1 MSLQYIQN
9 EIDKTINSFYF
20 YITST
25 IFNKTNIFDN
35 NFLTKNLENTIDF
48 AESIDLNKLR
58 ELVTLEDNV
67 VLIWNTIVKYLVI
80 YFMTFVMVTRDSD
93 MLSILLKIKANNA
106 LTLTPKLANLI
117 DEITSDDV
125 MRIKNIYEIVLKMQ
139 QLFLSQN
146 DLSDDKLQ
154 TYAKNDD
161 YKWIMRKINEL
172 GNEYVTSYFK
182 SSNEQDNIHNMIKT
196 MMLIE
201 IYDKHD
207 KTKIYK
213 IVEEQILNK
222 SEYIYIDVV
231 LSKNSVVTFDV
242 IDLILTDKEKRN
254 NCAYYIYEGIN
265 EINNVSS
272 MMTSFDNID
281 NKIESLFSTK
291 FVVPIVDNILLYHKN
306 NEKYLSQSK
315 IMKNIKEVDANSQ
328 TKIGYINEKMSNA
341 MNNENPNWYLPDYY
355 SNYLSVNQYENMN
368 IYNKLINGTTENTNQ
383 NKNQLFLDTYSKAY
397 IDFAFQP
404 TRMEF
409 KFVPNKTIDVV
420 KKNKT
425 KLVHCLTASQ
435 ISPCNVTGLL
445 FKPYDLQLECIQN
458 GDVSIETVT
467 DIFGSFGI
475 FNENENQNQKTSH
488 ALYFSNNDELLK
500 IVSQYE
506 NISNISNTEI
516 AKIIAAFVYDK
527 LSEILLI
534 NLAKQI
540 KNSAKIQLQ
549 QLNKILK
556 FVNNNV
562 LLLSNKST
570 NYYDFLKAIH
580 NKMAK
585 NKILKHVSMK
595 IMWNFEKLID
605 SKLTKPILSHINTF
619 NIKTHKSGIVQLN
632 KEHTVITS
640 SNKFNSDAQCQ
651 HEIEWNDIRQ
661 LKKFELGK
669 YANLYEKYLEK
680 FLIINKDNEYC
691 CKSCGGKLGIENYD
705 VSGQFDDETNQFVV
719 FGSTMVVNLAD
730 LPEYSNL
737 KLSIDFVSSILER
750 LILMTDLHAFGKKS
764 IITNLTKNIIDTM
777 IKNNFTLIQNQNKS
791 QHQHK
796 GQHKGQH
803 VNHKYGILPAIYDNF
818 IIGFDLNDNIYDKSL
833 VTLNTQLIKNFI
845 VAYCV
850 AILLLKLNDFNINNF
865 VSGSQKSKKGYCTF
879 ETFESMMAIVKNNFI
894 VVNKNG
900 DVDKIENYVLF
911 AYTIYYF
918 SCLCV
923 QYNLWSFP
931 DKNSKMPIKIKIVFD
946 TVLCAINTI
955 VANGIDKPDD
965 VALSTYKNLFFI
977 ALNKTYGSKM
987 QISNIKTKF
996 RKTKRDTQETNDI
1009 QTKLQFE
1016 MNPAK
1021 FKQQSP
1027 YLKFKFKKNA
1037 RMSINQL
1044 IEERKIA
1051 INMNAIDEMLAK
1063 ANEKYKIKLKSS
1075 KDDDDDF
1082 QQTFTFLDT
1091 KSKTIDQIISS
1102 NKDLSKSNQDNQIKQ
1117 FANVVENIVG
1127 FNVSESEIND
1137 QVSKTTIEI
1146 LVDIHDNLLKK
1157 PIVLTENI
1165 SKSTTFYEKTI
1176 QINGQPTFVYVY
1188 ENSNVKQYF
1197 DYKNHTLIGIT
1208 SHGKF
1213 ERIVSKHVNGLK
1225 IHFDLE
1231 YQLKML
1237 GFDNML
1243 EENKLMSDIFA
1254 MRLIKIKQIFMLLQQ
1269 VLMIL
1274 SNETSKREFDE
1285 QQLQENQKN
1294 KFGFK
1299 SNLNDR
1305 INVPFLKQLL
1315 NKYREYNLTSLK
1327 DKIVN
1332 LFDTNI
1338 INAINNTNLNSSV
1351 TNSVTNTTN
1360 TKNARHNNSQSDSQ
1374 SITSNTTNNMTSNEI
1389 ESNSFSSEKD
1399 AMHSSIIIKTDN
1411 IVHLDKNGNL
1421 LINYFL
1427 FKLFDLTQTIQKNES
1442 KTILKLFIDIMSF
1455 YNQTSNSMHFNYDLK
1470 ITKYRLDASTLHEEL
1485 SGTTDDMNNAT
1496 IDNNDENETISETDL
1511 DNSPDDIIE
1520 GAEDAY
1526 DTDGEFDYEG
1536 MYEQNDK

>member
-25 IFNKTNIFDN
+25 IFNKSNIFDDD
-35 NFLTKNLENTIDF
+35 FLTTNLKNIIDF

-67 VLIWNTIVKYLVI
+67 VLIWNTITKYLVI
-80 YFMTFVMVTRDSD
+80 YFMVFVMVTHDNN
-93 MLSILLKIKANNA
+93 MLSHLLKIKTNGTS
-106 LTLTPKLANLI
+106 TLTSKLSHMI

-125 MRIKNIYEIVLKMQ
+125 MRIKNIYEIVLKIQ
-139 QLFLSQN
+139 QLLQDN
-146 DLSDDKLQ
+146 LTDDELQ

-182 SSNEQDNIHNMIKT
+182 SSNKQDNVHNMIKT

-201 IYDKHD
+201 IYNKYDKIQ
-207 KTKIYK
+207 IYR
-213 IVEEQILNK
+213 IIEEQILNK

-231 LSKNSVVTFDV
+231 LSKNSIVTFDV
-242 IDLILTDKEKRN
+242 IDMILTEKEKRN
-254 NCAYYIYEGIN
+254 NCAHYIYEGIN

-315 IMKNIKEVDANSQ
+315 IMKNIKEVDATSQ
-328 TKIGYINEKMSNA
+328 TKIGYITEKISNA
-341 MNNENPNWYLPDYY
+341 MNNENPSWYLSDHFN
-355 SNYLSVNQYENMN
+355 NYLSVNQYENLN
-368 IYNKLINGTTENTNQ
+368 IYNKLINFTSENVNQ

-397 IDFAFQP
+397 IDFAYQP

-409 KFVPNKTIDVV
+409 KFVPNKTIDII

-435 ISPCNVTGLL
+435 FLPCNVTGLL
-445 FKPYDLQLECIQN
+445 FKPHDLQLECIKN
-458 GDVSIETVT
+458 SDIVIDSIT
-467 DIFGSFGI
+467 DIFGSFGV
-475 FNENENQNQKTSH
+475 FNENQKTSH
-488 ALYFSNNDELLK
+488 ALYFNNNDELLK

-506 NISNISNTEI
+506 NVDNVGNAEI

-534 NLAKQI
+534 NLTKQI
-540 KNSAKIQLQ
+540 KKSTKIQLQ
-549 QLNKILK
+549 QLDKILK
-556 FVNNNV
+556 YFNDNI
-562 LLLSNKST
+562 LLLSTKST

-585 NKILKHVSMK
+585 VKILKHVSMK
-595 IMWNFEKLID
+595 IIWNFEKLID
-605 SKLTKPILSHINTF
+605 SKLRKPILLHINTF
-619 NIKTHKSGIVQLN
+619 NIKTYKSGIVQLN
-632 KEHTVITS
+632 AKIKNGD
-640 SNKFNSDAQCQ
+640 NKFNDDAQCQ

-661 LKKFELGK
+661 LKKFESSK

-680 FLIINKDNEYC
+680 FLVVDKDNEYC
-691 CKSCGGKLGIENYD
+691 CKSCGNKLRIENYD
-705 VSGQFDDETNQFVV
+705 VSGQFDDDTNQFVV
-719 FGSTMVVNLAD
+719 FGSTMIVNLAD

-750 LILMTDLHAFGKKS
+750 LILMADLHAFGKRS
-764 IITNLTKNIIDTM
+764 ITTNLTKNIVDTI
-777 IKNNFTLIQNQNKS
+777 IKNNFALIQNQNKS
-791 QHQHK
+791 QSKSQNKSQNIDHK
-796 GQHKGQH
+796 
-803 VNHKYGILPAIYDNF
+803 HKYGILPAIYDNF
-818 IIGFDLNDNIYDKSL
+818 VIGFDLNDNIYDKSL

-845 VAYCV
+845 VAYCI
-850 AILLLKLNDFNINNF
+850 AILLLKLNDFNVNNF
-865 VSGSQKSKKGYCTF
+865 VAGSQKSKKGYCTF
-879 ETFESMMAIVKNNFI
+879 ETFENMTAIVKNNYI
-894 VVNKNG
+894 IVNKNG
-900 DVDKIENYVLF
+900 DIDKIENYALF

-955 VANGIDKPDD
+955 ITNGISKPDD

-977 ALNKTYGSKM
+977 TLNKIYGNKM
-987 QISNIKTKF
+987 QISNIKTKM
-996 RKTKRDTQETNDI
+996 RKTKRDFQESDNI

-1016 MNPAK
+1016 MNPAQY
-1021 FKQQSP
+1021 KQQSP

-1044 IEERKIA
+1044 IEDRKIA
-1051 INMNAIDEMLAK
+1051 INMNAINEMLIK
-1063 ANEKYKIKLKSS
+1063 ANEKHKIILKSS
-1075 KDDDDDF
+1075 KDDDEFRPTFAIIDTNSITIDKIISANDD
-1082 QQTFTFLDT
+1082 LT
-1091 KSKTIDQIISS
+1091 KSIRD
-1102 NKDLSKSNQDNQIKQ
+1102 DQIKQ
-1117 FANVVENIVG
+1117 FVNIVENIVG
-1127 FNVSESEIND
+1127 FNVSEING
-1137 QVSKTTIEI
+1137 QISKTTIEI

-1157 PIVLTENI
+1157 PVVITENI
-1165 SKSTTFYEKTI
+1165 NKSTTFYEKTI
-1176 QINGQPTFVYVY
+1176 QINGQSTFTYVY
-1188 ENSNVKQYF
+1188 EHSNVKQYF

-1213 ERIVSKHVNGLK
+1213 ERIVSKHVYGLK

-1237 GFDNML
+1237 GFDNMI
-1243 EENKLMSDIFA
+1243 EENKSMTDIFA
-1254 MRLIKIKQIFMLLQQ
+1254 MRLIKIKQIFMLLHQ

-1285 QQLQENQKN
+1285 QQLQDSQKN

-1299 SNLNDR
+1299 PNLNER
-1305 INVPFLKQLL
+1305 INIPFLKQLI
-1315 NKYREYNLTSLK
+1315 NKYKEYDLTSLK
-1327 DKIVN
+1327 DKIIN
-1332 LFDTNI
+1332 LFDTKI
-1338 INAINNTNLNSSV
+1338 INAIYNTNLNSI
-1351 TNSVTNTTN
+1351 TN
-1360 TKNARHNNSQSDSQ
+1360 TKNIKNARQNSSQSESQ
-1374 SITSNTTNNMTSNEI
+1374 DTSNTNNTSNTDT
-1389 ESNSFSSEKD
+1389 ESNQFSSEKD
-1399 AMHSSIIIKTDN
+1399 MAHPVITKMDN
-1411 IVHLDKNGNL
+1411 IVHLDKNGNM
-1421 LINYFL
+1421 LIQYFL
-1427 FKLFDLTQTIQKNES
+1427 FKLLELIQTIQKNES
-1442 KTILKLFIDIMSF
+1442 KTILRIAIEIMSF
-1455 YNQTSNSMHFNYDLK
+1455 YNQTTNSMYFNNDLK
-1470 ITKYRLDASTLHEEL
+1470 IAKYRLDASILHEEL
-1485 SGTTDDMNNAT
+1485 SGTTDDMINAT
-1496 IDNNDENETISETDL
+1496 VDNETKSEMESD
-1511 DNSPDDIIE
+1511 DSPDDIVE
-1520 GAEDAY
+1520 AAEDAY